1 MGKKQYASTIYMA
14 SIKGDDDMRY
24 RDFKKAKDTYLKTL
38 KIYHDLEKN
47 EVVKSPIEGIS
58 IIEILR
64 IDIAEFLMYL
74 SAADGTIDQNEVLVF
89 REITGFKDGIEGIIR
104 HIEDNDIYST
114 AYESTVPYSMRLAV
128 EAETIAQKVSGQKR
142 ATTLPRQLIKLYQ
155 SIGLSLI
162 QADGEIAHDERRD
175 YNIYID
181 TLEDYAEENGF

>member
-1 MGKKQYASTIYMA
+1 MGKRQYASTIYMA

-114 AYESTVPYSMRLAV
+114 AYESTVPYSMR
-128 EAETIAQKVSGQKR
+128 QKR